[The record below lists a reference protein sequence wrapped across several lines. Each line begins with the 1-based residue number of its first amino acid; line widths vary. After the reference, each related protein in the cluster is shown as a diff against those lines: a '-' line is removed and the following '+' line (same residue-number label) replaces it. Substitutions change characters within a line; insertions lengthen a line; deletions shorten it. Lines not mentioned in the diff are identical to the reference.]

1 MEAPSV
7 PKVLLEDTGRLDD
20 HYEVTKYLG
29 DGGYARVYECID
41 KETRLPYA
49 CKAISKRLGSFEAA
63 SVTRELQIMLDL
75 AHEPN
80 VVTLRSL
87 FEDADNVYL
96 VMDLGSEDLF
106 EHMQRHPNGFASERE
121 VANVM
126 RQLMTAL
133 RACHSHGIMHWD
145 LKLENVVLIGSNKS
159 DNNDKEGFPEVKLI
173 DFGFSTYVGSD
184 EVLSKPA
191 GTLIYL
197 APEVLRLS
205 YGRAA
210 DVWSA
215 GCIMFALMSGHHPF
229 EVGFPEGLDCD
240 GFTFHRLKTA
250 HKDFENDKFRYP
262 SSQAWDSLSEAGKDL
277 VSKMLTVDPKMR
289 LTIEEFFYHPWTVH
303 HTSDTTSSCIR

>member
-1 MEAPSV
+1 MV
-7 PKVLLEDTGRLDD
+7 PKVLLEDTERLDD

-29 DGGYARVYECID
+29 GGGYARVYECVD
-41 KETRLPYA
+41 KETQLPYA
-49 CKAISKRLGSFEAA
+49 CKAISKRLGSFEVD
-63 SVTRELQIMLDL
+63 SVAWELHIMLNL

-96 VMDLGSEDLF
+96 VMDLGFEDLY
-106 EHMQRHPNGFASERE
+106 EHMQRHPTGLTSERE

-126 RQLMTAL
+126 RQLMTAV
-133 RACHSHGIMHWD
+133 RACHSHGIMHRD
-145 LKLENVVLIGSNKS
+145 LKLENVILTGSNKS
-159 DNNDKEGFPEVKLI
+159 TSKSDDNNENEFPEVKLI
-173 DFGFSTYVGSD
+173 DFGLSAYMDLD
-184 EVLSKPA
+184 EVLNKPV

-229 EVGFPEGLDCD
+229 EVGFPEGLDCNT
-240 GFTFHRLKTA
+240 FTLHKLKTTY
-250 HKDFENDKFRYP
+250 KDFEKDKFRYP
-262 SSQAWDSLSEAGKDL
+262 SSKAWDLVSETGKDL

-289 LTIEEFFYHPWTVH
+289 LTIEEFFDHPWTVH
-303 HTSDTTSSCIR
+303 HMRDSTSTC